1 MKIKYTTNNKK
12 SSFGFYSKNI
22 KSISRQCLIELS
34 NKT

>member
-22 KSISRQCLIELS
+22 KSIINQSIINQ
-34 NKT
+34 